1 MTDETTL
8 PDWLT
13 RVGVFDL
20 ETTGVDVSTDRIVTA
35 HVGVLDAKGRQI
47 AARSWIADPGIP
59 IPDGAAAIHGFTT
72 ERVRR
77 DGRPSAEVVAE
88 IAGSLRALLTQGV
101 PVVAYNAS
109 YDFSLLFHECLRHGI
124 EPLQDP
130 SPVIDPLV
138 IDKAVDRYRR
148 GKRTLEVVAEHYSV
162 TLDGAHEASAD
173 AIAAGRVAQA
183 LARRFDLPRRHPNC
197 TRSRSDGR
205 ARRRR
210 ASRSTSSASGAST
223 PKRPSTAP
231 GRCEMARHPPEE
243 GCRGGCDLPRLNA

>member
-1 MTDETTL
+1 MSEPRPTVKIMTDETTL

-20 ETTGVDVSTDRIVTA
+20 ETTGVDVRTDRIVPA
-35 HVGVLDAKGRQI
+35 HVGVRDAQGRQI
-47 AARSWIADPGIP
+47 AARSWIAAPGIP
-59 IPDGAAAIHGFTT
+59 VPDGAAAIHGFTT
-72 ERVRR
+72 EHVRR
-77 DGRPSAEVVAE
+77 VGRPSADVVAE
-88 IAGSLRALLTQGV
+88 IARSLRALLAQGV

-124 EPLQDP
+124 EPLQNP

-173 AIAAGRVAQA
+173 AIAAGRIAQA
-183 LARRFDLPRRHPNC
+183 LARRFDLPPSATELH
-197 TRSRSDGR
+197 TRQIGWARTQAESLTEYFISIGRIDAEETIDGTWPVR
-205 ARRRR
+205 DGAE
-210 ASRSTSSASGAST
+210 SA
-223 PKRPSTAP
+223 
-231 GRCEMARHPPEE
+231 
-243 GCRGGCDLPRLNA
+243 